1 MKKIFALSATYL
13 VICIAG
19 TLLGTILYFLYI
31 EGISYVAGATAAAV
45 SLSVL
50 KTGLIAAFP
59 VVLMFSSLLLIF
71 FMLRHPLPFYAA
83 ALFYVFGIVTWG
95 VLFPLGIKALKSLP
109 TDSPAVIKEMYTPGF
124 FRESGSYVYYFT
136 APGDSGKLP
145 GVRYAINGINSMNRL
160 NPELIEATEETK
172 SKSEFNDSL
181 AEKMLHPPFFV
192 QQAFIIFS
200 LPAQIAKNCKSR
212 SDYLLFLSLGA
223 ALIMVG
229 AVKNISHWRLINVLN
244 SATITCIIF
253 YLNLSYYEQNRL
265 FIKMISPLQPFIP
278 EGIPSIVVINSAL
291 ALFCIGAGLLSM
303 FFNKR
308 REK

>member
-95 VLFPLGIKALKSLP
+95 VLFPLGIKEIGRASC
-109 TDSPAVIKEMYTPGF
+109 
-124 FRESGSYVYYFT
+124 RERV
-136 APGDSGKLP
+136 
-145 GVRYAINGINSMNRL
+145 
-160 NPELIEATEETK
+160 
-172 SKSEFNDSL
+172 
-181 AEKMLHPPFFV
+181 
-192 QQAFIIFS
+192 
-200 LPAQIAKNCKSR
+200 
-212 SDYLLFLSLGA
+212 
-223 ALIMVG
+223 
-229 AVKNISHWRLINVLN
+229 
-244 SATITCIIF
+244 
-253 YLNLSYYEQNRL
+253 
-265 FIKMISPLQPFIP
+265 
-278 EGIPSIVVINSAL
+278 
-291 ALFCIGAGLLSM
+291 
-303 FFNKR
+303 
-308 REK
+308 